1 MRLSSILAVVT
12 VTSLV
17 AIVSPASAQV
27 REQDRTP
34 AEVQKEIDRYFGEI
48 DLNRDER
55 LTKLEMSAFATR
67 HRIGVFV
74 RPEVW
79 KKLDAD
85 RSGSLSRKEFADGI
99 MEIRAKRLA
108 AEASKTR

>member
-1 MRLSSILAVVT
+1 MRLSSVLVVAT
-12 VTSLV
+12 MTSLV
-17 AIVSPASAQV
+17 AIASPASAQV

-34 AEVQKEIDRYFGEI
+34 AEVQKEINRYFGEI

-74 RPEVW
+74 KPEVW

-85 RSGSLSRKEFADGI
+85 RSGSLSRREFADGI
-99 MEIRAKRLA
+99 MEMREKRLA
-108 AEASKTR
+108 AETEKGL

>member
-1 MRLSSILAVVT
+1 MRLPSVLAISS

-17 AIVSPASAQV
+17 AIASPAPAQV
-27 REQDRTP
+27 RERDRTP

-85 RSGSLSRKEFADGI
+85 HSGSLSRKEFADGI
-99 MEIRAKRLA
+99 MEMREKRLA
-108 AEASKTR
+108 AEAEKAR